1 MKKFAVEF
9 KWAVRYIF
17 AYLAWIMGE
26 KVLGVYD
33 THIDWFLLS
42 SLGFYLFGFV
52 LYVLALREKRDTVF
66 QKQMDWK
73 QGCVSG
79 FYLTIFISLLMVLAQ
94 VVVHKAI
101 APEFFPNMIRYNLEN
116 GNKKAGEIFNLQ
128 SYLYQAVFF
137 TLSIGVLYAAA
148 VAYFLRTRPKN

>member
-33 THIDWFLLS
+33 THIDWLLLS

-52 LYVLALREKRDTVF
+52 LYVLALREKTRHRLPKANGLETGLCFGFLPDDF
-66 QKQMDWK
+66 YFPADGFSAGRGA
-73 QGCVSG
+73 QGHC
-79 FYLTIFISLLMVLAQ
+79 T
-94 VVVHKAI
+94 
-101 APEFFPNMIRYNLEN
+101 
-116 GNKKAGEIFNLQ
+116 
-128 SYLYQAVFF
+128 
-137 TLSIGVLYAAA
+137 
-148 VAYFLRTRPKN
+148 